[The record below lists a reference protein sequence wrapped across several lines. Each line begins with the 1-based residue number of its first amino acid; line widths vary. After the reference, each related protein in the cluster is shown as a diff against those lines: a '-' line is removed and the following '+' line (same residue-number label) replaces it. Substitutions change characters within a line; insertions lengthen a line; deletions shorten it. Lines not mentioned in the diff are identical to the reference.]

1 VNTYGYSTY
10 GSGPYGGFLPRPFI
24 STIPITI
31 EVYDY
36 IGRLKQSYQSAACDL
51 VSVDF
56 AHAESG
62 CKDFTLVF
70 GSIKNITKNDHIK
83 LKIFTSDKYFFTGVV
98 RTIPIAGS
106 TSSNYQYTGFGWN
119 DYLQRL
125 NTGNLSLGG
134 HTVAYIVLYLLQHVL
149 MANTLVT
156 CNYAKI
162 APLTMSVTTCDFA
175 RVGLKDAFDALQNIA
190 NSDGSNYR
198 YGVDET
204 GDFFF
209 MPHDTTVQTTLIAGK
224 RGDNGIP
231 KYEPK
236 DSYEARTKYYVVRAD
251 GTYYGSVNTTVAGN
265 DIYEEKLTAPEGLA
279 DADIGLWAL
288 GQMLDNQTTKRT
300 ASVDWK
306 IKTYYPQLLTGDGYL
321 RVISNIPPK
330 RKPKALV
337 SAPWNV
343 GQWGNNGVWGGQQ
356 YEGYYI
362 DDTLQ
367 IVEVKYKISA
377 KEATRSITLGSR
389 PITMESEILK
399 IRQKLVDLAISLGK

>member
-1 VNTYGYSTY
+1 MNTYGYSTY

-24 STIPITI
+24 STIPATI

-36 IGRLKQSYQSAACDL
+36 VGRLKQSYQSGACDL
-51 VSVDF
+51 VSMDF

-62 CKDFTLVF
+62 CKDFTLTF
-70 GSIKNITKNDHIK
+70 GSIKNIAKNDHIK
-83 LKIFTSDKYFFTGVV
+83 IKIFTSDKYFFTGVV
-98 RTIPIAGS
+98 RTIPIKGS
-106 TSSNYQYTGFGWN
+106 TSSNYSYTGFGWN
-119 DYLQRL
+119 DYFQRL
-125 NTGNLSLGG
+125 NTGSMSLGG
-134 HTVAYIVLYLLQHVL
+134 NTVAYIVLFLVQHVIQL
-149 MANTLVT
+149 NTLIT
-156 CNYAKI
+156 LNYAKI
-162 APLTMSVTTCDFA
+162 APLTMTVATCDFS
-175 RVGLKDAFDALQNIA
+175 RVNLKDAFDALQNIA

-209 MPHDTTVQTTLIAGK
+209 MPHDTTTQATLIAGK

-236 DSYEARTKYYVVRAD
+236 DSYEARTKYYIVRAD
-251 GTYYGSVNTTVAGN
+251 GTYYGSVNATVAGE
-265 DIYEEKLTAPEGLA
+265 DIYEEKLTAPDGIA

-288 GQMLDNQTTKRT
+288 GQMLENQVTKRT

-321 RVISNIPPK
+321 RVISNLPPK
-330 RKPKALV
+330 RKPKTV
-337 SAPWNV
+337 IQAPWNV

-356 YEGYYI
+356 YEGSFI

-367 IVEVKYKISA
+367 IVDVKYKISA